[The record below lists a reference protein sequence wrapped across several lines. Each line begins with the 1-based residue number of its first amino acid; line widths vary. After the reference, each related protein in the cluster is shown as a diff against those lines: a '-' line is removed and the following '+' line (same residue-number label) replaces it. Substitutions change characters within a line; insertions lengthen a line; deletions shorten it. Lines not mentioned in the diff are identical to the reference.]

1 MPPCFET
8 RRSSAPRGTQDGARD
23 EAPRAVD
30 TPVADVDPCALS
42 LTDPMSR
49 KKKSQDK
56 IIHVVF
62 GPGGGRV
69 VGGAGVAPNPS
80 PTVETIPRE
89 PVTDVFTRGEIARLM
104 GMSVARLRTLDK
116 AGIVSPSARSRG
128 RRAYDFSDLI
138 ALRTAKALLDKKI
151 RLRDVTRAIASL
163 RLNLPRVHKPLN
175 ELRIVSDGRKVVVQ
189 SPEGHFEPL
198 TGQMVLD
205 LDVKSLREDIVRVL
219 RPSAGRERAK
229 TAYDLYLRA
238 SELDED
244 PATMGE
250 AVALYEKAIELD
262 PWLAIAHTNLGN
274 IAFRRQ
280 DTEQAEKHYQR
291 ALEIDTR
298 QPEAKYNLGYLMLE
312 RGEPEK
318 SVLYFLGALEAD
330 PHFADAYFNLA
341 MAYEQLGD
349 ADKARPL
356 WQSYIALEPHGTWT
370 DIARRHL

>member
-1 MPPCFET
+1 
-8 RRSSAPRGTQDGARD
+8 
-23 EAPRAVD
+23 
-30 TPVADVDPCALS
+30 
-42 LTDPMSR
+42 MSR
-49 KKKSQDK
+49 KKKQQEK

-69 VGGAGVAPNPS
+69 APERLGAPS
-80 PTVETIPRE
+80 EPPPSSAGSRE
-89 PVTDVFTRGEIARLM
+89 PVTDVFTRSEIARLI
-104 GMSVARLRTLDK
+104 GLSESRLRTLDK
-116 AGIVSPSARSRG
+116 SGIVTPSARRKG
-128 RRAYDFSDLI
+128 RRAYDFQDLI
-138 ALRTAKALLDKKI
+138 ALRAAKALLDNNI
-151 RLRDVTRAIASL
+151 GLRQVTRAIANL
-163 RLNLPRVHKPLN
+163 RSNLPRLARPLH
-175 ELRIVSDGRKVVVQ
+175 ELRIVSDGRRVVVQ
-189 SPEGHFEPL
+189 TTEGHFEPE

-205 LDVKSLREDIVRVL
+205 LEVKTLREDIVRVL

-244 PATMGE
+244 PATMNE
-250 AVALYEKAIELD
+250 AVALYEKAIEYD

-280 DTEQAEKHYQR
+280 DVDLARQHYQK
-291 ALEIDTR
+291 ALEIDGR

-318 SVLYFLGALEAD
+318 SVEYFLGALEAD

-341 MAYEQLGD
+341 MAYEQLGETE
-349 ADKARPL
+349 KARPL
-356 WQSYIALEPHGTWT
+356 WQNYISLEPQGTWT